1 MPVITKQVFER
12 FMGHPLVGAR
22 PWNLLRM
29 FRTRGVDPEFRGRAL
44 RVFLLS
50 LAGAPF
56 TPIERLLYGRKIR
69 KHRLSSPPVFILGHW
84 RTGTTH
90 LHNLMSQ
97 DPAFAVLTYFQVYFQ
112 NYALLNLRLHRRLL
126 ELALP
131 KTRPMDE
138 MALGVDLP
146 AEEEFA
152 LGCVDDVG
160 IINGI
165 WFPRQLLRYLGETVL
180 FERADGSQ
188 DAPSRQRWQDA
199 YRRVVTKASI
209 AGGGRP
215 LLLKNPAN
223 TGRVSA
229 LLDLYPDA
237 RFIHI
242 YRNPYLV
249 FPSTVVLYERLME
262 RGAFQRT
269 SRDQLEELVLAV
281 YTRVMDRFEAE
292 RSLIPPQNLVEVR
305 FEDLEREPLVT
316 LESVYTQL
324 GLPGFDAVRPSF
336 ESYVSQQKNYRKN
349 THRLDHAVIRRVE
362 ERWGDAVRRW
372 GYTPPEPGIAP

>member
-1 MPVITKQVFER
+1 MTAKKIFEDW
-12 FMGHPLVGAR
+12 MGHPLAGAR
-22 PWNLLRM
+22 PLDLLRM
-29 FRTRGVDPEFRGRAL
+29 FRNRGVDGEFRGRAL

-56 TPIERLLYGRKIR
+56 ALLERLLHARTMR
-69 KHRLSSPPVFILGHW
+69 EHRLPGPPVFILGHW

-90 LHNLMSQ
+90 LHNLMAQ

-131 KTRPMDE
+131 RTRPMDE

-152 LGCVDDVG
+152 LGCIDDVG

-165 WFPRQLLRYLGETVL
+165 WFPRQLPRYLAETVL
-180 FERADGSQ
+180 FEHADGNP
-188 DAPSRQRWQDA
+188 DASARRRWQRA
-199 YRRVVTKASI
+199 YRQVVTRASI

-223 TGRVSA
+223 TGRVAA
-229 LLDLYPDA
+229 LLELHPDA
-237 RFIHI
+237 RFVHI
-242 YRNPYLV
+242 YRNPYVV
-249 FPSTVVLYERLME
+249 FPSTVRLYERLME
-262 RGAFQRT
+262 RGTFHRV
-269 SRDQLEELVLAV
+269 SRSEIEELVLDV

-292 RSLIPPQNLVEVR
+292 RALIPPQNLIEVR
-305 FEDLEREPLVT
+305 FEDLEREPLPT
-316 LESVYTQL
+316 LASVYTHL
-324 GLPGFDAVRPSF
+324 GLPGFEAARPSF
-336 ESYVSQQKNYRKN
+336 ESYVRRQKDYRKN
-349 THRLDHAVIRRVE
+349 THRLDDAVLRRVE
-362 ERWGDAVRRW
+362 ARWGDAVRRW
-372 GYTPPEPGIAP
+372 GYAPPEQGNAP

>member
-1 MPVITKQVFER
+1 MTVKRVFEDV
-12 FMGHPLVGAR
+12 MGHPLVGAH
-22 PWNLLRM
+22 PLTLLRM
-29 FRTRGVDPEFRGRAL
+29 FRRRGVDPGYRGRAL

-50 LAGAPF
+50 LAGVPF
-56 TPIERLLYGRKIR
+56 AALEQVLYGRRIR
-69 KHRLSSPPVFILGHW
+69 EHRLPSPPVFILGHW

-152 LGCVDDVG
+152 IACVDDVG

-165 WFPRQLLRYLGETVL
+165 WFPRHLERYLRETVL
-180 FERADGSQ
+180 FEHVDGTAHVS
-188 DAPSRQRWQDA
+188 ARRSWQSA

-223 TGRVSA
+223 TGRVAA
-229 LLDLYPDA
+229 LLELYPDA
-237 RFIHI
+237 RFVHI
-242 YRNPYLV
+242 YRNPYMV
-249 FPSTVVLYERLME
+249 FPSTVVLHEKLME
-262 RGAFQRT
+262 GRAFHRVSRT
-269 SRDQLEELVLAV
+269 EIEETVLDI
-281 YTRVMDRFEAE
+281 YTHVMDRFEAE
-292 RSLIPPQNLVEVR
+292 RAQIPPGNLVEVR
-305 FEDLEREPLVT
+305 FEELEQKPLET
-316 LESVYTQL
+316 LESVYAGL
-324 GLPGFDAVRPSF
+324 RLPGFQAVRPRF
-336 ESYVSQQKNYRKN
+336 EAYVNQQRGYRKN
-349 THRLDHAVIRRVE
+349 AHRLDEEVISRVE
-362 ERWGDAVRRW
+362 ERWGKEVRRW
-372 GYTPPEPGIAP
+372 GYEPPGKSRAT